1 MLEVNLFDMN
11 FAKGKLLDGDII
23 SATFRRPPTKIKW
36 LPSRMCYSEGIT
48 VFTDGYITRP
58 EFVER
63 VRSLIKVAWLI
74 EPRAIVPYPKVME
87 NYKHYFDYILTYDPE
102 LLATGDRKYLK
113 YIVGQTRVSE
123 EEMNNLPPKT
133 KGISLISSGKRMAE
147 GHILR
152 RTVSDAY
159 AAAYNI
165 DLFGND
171 FCRPF
176 DEKIDALGA
185 YKFSIAIMNSMQDN
199 FFTEILVDCFRTMT
213 VPIFWGCPNIGE
225 YFDTRGMILFK
236 NEEELGDI
244 LDNLP
249 PYEQFLPYLEENR
262 KRSEKYLSTDDY
274 VADILQTL
282 L

>member
-11 FAKGKLLDGDII
+11 FSKGPLEGNII
-23 SATFRRPPTKIKW
+23 SSTFRRPPTKIKW
-36 LPSRMCYSEGIT
+36 LFSKMYYSEGIT
-48 VFTDGYITRP
+48 VFTDNYITHTGL
-58 EFVER
+58 VEN
-63 VRSLIKVAWLI
+63 VRSRIKVAWLF
-74 EPRAIVPYPKVME
+74 EPRAISQCPKIME
-87 NYKHYFDYILTYDPE
+87 SYKKYFDYVLTYDPE
-102 LLATGDRKYLK
+102 LLATGDHKYLK
-113 YIVGQTRVSE
+113 YIVGQTRVTDD
-123 EEMNNLPPKT
+123 EMNNLPLKT
-133 KGISLISSGKRMAE
+133 KNISLISSGKRMAE
-147 GHILR
+147 GHLLR
-152 RTVSDAY
+152 RTVADAY

-171 FCRPF
+171 FCKPF
-176 DEKIDALGA
+176 NEKVDALGE
-185 YKFSIAIMNSMQDN
+185 YKFSISIMNSMQDN

-225 YFDTRGMILFK
+225 YFDTRGMIQFK